1 LRRALLKNGAARPT
15 SVLGHA
21 VGGAVDVSTSLGIN
35 LEADAQRTLERVY
48 ERLPVMMYAANSAGR
63 IVDVNTYWL
72 KRLGYKKEQVLGRS
86 SADFMPAGDTAERR
100 AVWAQLMRGE
110 EVTDWSM
117 QYVSATGEIVDGLLY
132 GAPVL
137 NAKLELQGA
146 IATVFDVTE
155 LRATQRARDQLE
167 TELRL
172 SQKLEAIGQ
181 LAAGIAHE
189 INTPSQYVSDNLSFL
204 QDAVNSLM
212 PLLSAFEPLLELAA
226 KSAEAKLAPLG
237 EIDDYR
243 ALLKDADLEY
253 IRGEIPLAIQQSR
266 DGVAQIKKIVLAMKE
281 FSHPGADEK
290 EPVDLNR
297 AIEATV
303 MVARNEWKYVADVE
317 LELDAAVPVIEA
329 IPSALNQVVLNLV
342 VNAAH
347 AIEDV
352 RRGEGDKGKI
362 TIATRRDGEFVE
374 LTVADSGC
382 GIAPENVAKIFD
394 PFFTTKKVGK
404 GTGQGLAIVRRV
416 VIDRHG
422 GSIDV
427 QSTPGKGTK
436 FVVRLP
442 IEGRVGTLERRTA

>member
-1 LRRALLKNGAARPT
+1 LEQAEGE
-15 SVLGHA
+15 S
-21 VGGAVDVSTSLGIN
+21 VDVSTSLGIN

-48 ERLPVMMYAANSAGR
+48 ERLPVMMYAANAAGR
-63 IVDVNTYWL
+63 IVDVNSYWL
-72 KRLGYKKEQVLGRS
+72 KRLGYRKEQVLGRS

-117 QYVSATGEIVDGLLY
+117 QYVSAAGELVDGLLY

-137 NAKLELQGA
+137 NAKLELTGA

-155 LRATQRARDQLE
+155 LRAAERARDQLE

-204 QDAVNSLM
+204 HDAVTNLL
-212 PLLSAFEPLLELAA
+212 PLLNAFQPLLDLAA
-226 KSAEAKLAPLG
+226 KSVEAKLAPLG
-237 EIDDYR
+237 AVDDYR

-297 AIEATV
+297 AVEATV

-317 LELDAAVPVIEA
+317 LHLDDSIPVIEA
-329 IPSALNQVVLNLV
+329 IPSAVNQVVLNLV

-347 AIEDV
+347 AIEEV
-352 RRGEGDKGKI
+352 RRGEGEKGKI
-362 TIATRRDGEFVE
+362 TICTRRDGAFVE
-374 LTVADSGC
+374 LTIADTGC
-382 GIAPENVAKIFD
+382 GIPAENVARIFD

-422 GSIDV
+422 GSLDV
-427 QSTPGKGTK
+427 QSTVGEGTR
-436 FVVRLP
+436 FHVRLP
-442 IEGRVGTLERRTA
+442 IEGAVGVLERLTA

>member
-1 LRRALLKNGAARPT
+1 
-15 SVLGHA
+15 
-21 VGGAVDVSTSLGIN
+21 
-35 LEADAQRTLERVY
+35 
-48 ERLPVMMYAANSAGR
+48 
-63 IVDVNTYWL
+63 
-72 KRLGYKKEQVLGRS
+72 
-86 SADFMPAGDTAERR
+86 MPAGDSAERR

-117 QYVSATGEIVDGLLY
+117 QYLSASGEIVDGLLY

-137 NAKLELQGA
+137 NSKLELQGA

-155 LRATQRARDQLE
+155 LRAAQRARDQLE

-204 QDAVNSLM
+204 QDAVTNLL
-212 PLLSAFEPLLELAA
+212 PLLDAFQPLLELAA
-226 KSAEAKLAPLG
+226 KSVEAKVAPFG
-237 EIDDYR
+237 AIDDYR

-281 FSHPGADEK
+281 FSHPGADDK

-317 LELDAAVPVIEA
+317 LELDPSIPVIEA
-329 IPSALNQVVLNLV
+329 IPSAVNQVVLNLV

-347 AIEDV
+347 AIEEV
-352 RRGEGDKGKI
+352 RGADGAKGKI
-362 TIATRRDGEFVE
+362 TISTRRDGEFVVV
-374 LTVADSGC
+374 TIGDTGC
-382 GIAPENVAKIFD
+382 GIPQENVARIFD
-394 PFFTTKKVGK
+394 PFFTTKKVGR

-422 GSIDV
+422 GAIDV
-427 QSTPGKGTK
+427 QSKVGEGTR
-436 FVVRLP
+436 FHVRLP
-442 IEGRVGTLERRTA
+442 IEGRVGAVERLTA

>member
-1 LRRALLKNGAARPT
+1 M
-15 SVLGHA
+15 
-21 VGGAVDVSTSLGIN
+21 DVSTSLGIN

-48 ERLPVMMYAANSAGR
+48 ERLPVMMYAANSTGK

-86 SADFMPAGDTAERR
+86 SADFMPTGDNAERR
-100 AVWAQLMRGE
+100 RVWAQLMRGE
-110 EVTDWSM
+110 EVTDWQM
-117 QYVSATGEIVDGLLY
+117 QYVSAAGELIDGLLY

-137 NAKLELQGA
+137 NAKLELTGA

-155 LRATQRARDQLE
+155 LRAAERARDQLE

-204 QDAVNSLM
+204 QDAVTNLL
-212 PLLSAFEPLLELAA
+212 PLLDAFQPLLELAA
-226 KSAEAKLAPLG
+226 KSVEAKAAPLG
-237 EIDDYR
+237 AIDDYR
-243 ALLKDADLEY
+243 TLLKDADLEY

-297 AIEATV
+297 AVEATV
-303 MVARNEWKYVADVE
+303 MVARNEWKYVAEVE
-317 LELDAAVPVIEA
+317 LDLGEQIPVIEA
-329 IPSALNQVVLNLV
+329 IPSAMNQVVLNLV

-347 AIEDV
+347 AIEET
-352 RRGEGDKGKI
+352 RGADGAKGKI
-362 TIATRRDGEFVE
+362 TIATRHNGEFVE
-374 LTVADSGC
+374 LSVADTGC
-382 GIAPENVAKIFD
+382 GIPQENVARIFD

-422 GSIDV
+422 GLIDV
-427 QSTPGKGTK
+427 QSKVGEGTR
-436 FVVRLP
+436 FIVRLP
-442 IEGRVGTLERRTA
+442 IEGRVGTLERLTA

>member
-1 LRRALLKNGAARPT
+1 M
-15 SVLGHA
+15 
-21 VGGAVDVSTSLGIN
+21 DVSTSLGIN

-48 ERLPVMMYAANSAGR
+48 ERLPVMMYAANAAGR
-63 IVDVNTYWL
+63 IVDVNSYWL
-72 KRLGYKKEQVLGRS
+72 KRLGYKKDQVLGRS
-86 SADFMPAGDTAERR
+86 SADFMPEGDTADRR

-117 QYVSATGEIVDGLLY
+117 QYVSATGEVVDGLLY

-155 LRATQRARDQLE
+155 LRAAQRARDQLE

-204 QDAVNSLM
+204 QDAVSSLM
-212 PLLSAFEPLLELAA
+212 PVLSAFEPLLELAA
-226 KSAEAKLAPLG
+226 KSVEANLAPLG
-237 EIDDYR
+237 AIDDYR

-297 AIEATV
+297 AVEATV

-317 LELDAAVPVIEA
+317 LELGAAVPVIEA

-362 TIATRRDGEFVE
+362 KIATHRDGEFVE
-374 LTVADSGC
+374 LTVADTGC
-382 GIAPENVAKIFD
+382 GISPENVSKIFD

-436 FVVRLP
+436 FVVR
-442 IEGRVGTLERRTA
+442 

>member
-1 LRRALLKNGAARPT
+1 M
-15 SVLGHA
+15 
-21 VGGAVDVSTSLGIN
+21 DVSTSLGIN

-72 KRLGYKKEQVLGRS
+72 KRLGYKKDQVLGRS
-86 SADFMPAGDTAERR
+86 SADFMPAGDSQERR

-110 EVTDWSM
+110 EVTDWPM
-117 QYVSATGEIVDGLLY
+117 QYVSAAGEVVDGLLY

-155 LRATQRARDQLE
+155 LRAAERARDQLE

-204 QDAVNSLM
+204 QDAVTNLL
-212 PLLSAFEPLLELAA
+212 PLLAAFQPLLELAA
-226 KSAEAKLAPLG
+226 KSVEAKVAPLG
-237 EIDDYR
+237 AIDDYR

-253 IRGEIPLAIQQSR
+253 IRSEIPLAIQQSR

-297 AIEATV
+297 AVEATV
-303 MVARNEWKYVADVE
+303 MVARNEWKYVADVDLQLGE
-317 LELDAAVPVIEA
+317 SIPVIEA
-329 IPSALNQVVLNLV
+329 IPSAMNQVVLNLV

-347 AIEDV
+347 AIEDA
-352 RRGEGDKGKI
+352 RGAGAAKGKI

-374 LTVADSGC
+374 LSIADTGC
-382 GIAPENVAKIFD
+382 GIPQENVARIFD

-422 GSIDV
+422 GTIDV
-427 QSTPGKGTK
+427 QSKIGEGTR
-436 FVVRLP
+436 FRVRLP
-442 IEGRVGTLERRTA
+442 IEGRVGTLERLTA

>member
-1 LRRALLKNGAARPT
+1 MPKGAG
-15 SVLGHA
+15 L
-21 VGGAVDVSTSLGIN
+21 DVSTSLGIN

-63 IVDVNTYWL
+63 IVDVNSYWL

-86 SADFMPAGDTAERR
+86 SAAFMPTGDSNDRR

-110 EVTDWSM
+110 EVTDWPM
-117 QYVSATGEIVDGLLY
+117 QYLTATGEIVDGLLY

-137 NAKLELQGA
+137 NASLELQGA
-146 IATVFDVTE
+146 IATVFDTTE
-155 LRATQRARDQLE
+155 LRAAQRARDQLE

-204 QDAVNSLM
+204 QDAVTNLL
-212 PLLSAFEPLLELAA
+212 PLLDAFQPLLELAA
-226 KSAEAKLAPLG
+226 KSVEAKQAPLG
-237 EIDDYR
+237 ALDDYR
-243 ALLKDADLEY
+243 TLLKDADIEY

-281 FSHPGADEK
+281 FSHPGADDK

-297 AIEATV
+297 AVEATV

-317 LELDAAVPVIEA
+317 LELGESLPAIEAVP
-329 IPSALNQVVLNLV
+329 SAVNQVVLNLV

-347 AIEDV
+347 AIEEV
-352 RRGEGDKGKI
+352 RVADGPKGKI
-362 TIATRRDGEFVE
+362 TITTRRDGEFIE
-374 LTVADSGC
+374 LTVTDTGC
-382 GIAPENVAKIFD
+382 GIPEENVARIFD
-394 PFFTTKKVGK
+394 PFFTTKKVGR

-422 GSIDV
+422 GSLDV
-427 QSTPGKGTK
+427 QSKVGEGTR
-436 FVVRLP
+436 FRVRLP
-442 IEGRVGTLERRTA
+442 IEGKVGALERRTA

>member
-1 LRRALLKNGAARPT
+1 L
-15 SVLGHA
+15 
-21 VGGAVDVSTSLGIN
+21 DVSTSLGIN

-63 IVDVNTYWL
+63 IVDVNSYWL

-86 SADFMPAGDTAERR
+86 SAAFMPAGDSSDRR

-110 EVTDWSM
+110 EVTDWPM
-117 QYVSATGEIVDGLLY
+117 QYVTATGEIVDGLLY

-146 IATVFDVTE
+146 IATVFDMTE
-155 LRATQRARDQLE
+155 LRAAQRARDQLE

-204 QDAVNSLM
+204 QDAVTNLL
-212 PLLSAFEPLLELAA
+212 PLLGAFQPLLELAA
-226 KSAEAKLAPLG
+226 KSVEARQAPLG
-237 EIDDYR
+237 ALDDYR

-281 FSHPGADEK
+281 FSHPGADDK

-297 AIEATV
+297 AVEATV

-317 LELDAAVPVIEA
+317 LELGESLPVIEA
-329 IPSALNQVVLNLV
+329 VPSAVNQVVLNLV

-347 AIEDV
+347 AIEEL
-352 RRGEGDKGKI
+352 RGVDGPKGKI
-362 TIATRRDGEFVE
+362 TIATRHDGEFVE
-374 LTVADSGC
+374 LTVADTGC
-382 GIAPENVAKIFD
+382 GIPAENVARIFD
-394 PFFTTKKVGK
+394 PFFTTKKVGR

-422 GSIDV
+422 GSLDV
-427 QSTPGKGTK
+427 QSKVGQGTR
-436 FVVRLP
+436 FRVRLP
-442 IEGRVGTLERRTA
+442 IEGRVGALERRTA

>member
-1 LRRALLKNGAARPT
+1 
-15 SVLGHA
+15 
-21 VGGAVDVSTSLGIN
+21 
-35 LEADAQRTLERVY
+35 
-48 ERLPVMMYAANSAGR
+48 ERLPVMMYAANSAGK

-137 NAKLELQGA
+137 NANLELQGA

-155 LRATQRARDQLE
+155 LRAAQRARDQLE

-226 KSAEAKLAPLG
+226 RSVETTVPPLDA
-237 EIDDYR
+237 IDDYR

-297 AIEATV
+297 AVEATV

-362 TIATRRDGEFVE
+362 KIATRRHEEFVE

-427 QSTPGKGTK
+427 QSAPGKGTQ

-442 IEGRVGTLERRTA
+442 IEGRVGTLERQTA

>member
-1 LRRALLKNGAARPT
+1 M
-15 SVLGHA
+15 
-21 VGGAVDVSTSLGIN
+21 DSTSLGIN

-48 ERLPVMMYAANSAGR
+48 ERLPVMMYAANGAGR
-63 IVDVNTYWL
+63 IVDVNSYWL

-86 SADFMPAGDTAERR
+86 SADFMPTGDNADRR

-117 QYVSATGEIVDGLLY
+117 QYVSATGEIIDGLLY

-155 LRATQRARDQLE
+155 LRAAQRARDQLE

-204 QDAVNSLM
+204 QDAVNNLL
-212 PLLSAFEPLLELAA
+212 PLLGTFEPLLQLAA
-226 KSAEAKLAPLG
+226 KSVEAKLAPLDAV
-237 EIDDYR
+237 DDYR

-290 EPVDLNR
+290 ESVDLNR

-303 MVARNEWKYVADVE
+303 MVARNEWKYVAEVD
-317 LELDAAVPVIEA
+317 LHLDAALPVIEA

-352 RRGEGDKGKI
+352 RRGEGQKGKI

-374 LTVADSGC
+374 LTVADTGC
-382 GIAPENVAKIFD
+382 GIAAENVARIFD

-416 VIDRHG
+416 VLDRHG

-427 QSTPGKGTK
+427 QSTIGEGTR
-436 FVVRLP
+436 FCVRLP
-442 IEGRVGTLERRTA
+442 IEGRVGVLERRTA

>member
-1 LRRALLKNGAARPT
+1 LLKNGAFRPT
-15 SVLGHA
+15 SVYGTA
-21 VGGAVDVSTSLGIN
+21 EGESVDVSTSLGIN

-117 QYVSATGEIVDGLLY
+117 QYLSATGEVVDGLLY

-137 NAKLELQGA
+137 NAKLELTGA

-155 LRATQRARDQLE
+155 LRAAERARDQLE

-189 INTPSQYVSDNLSFL
+189 INTPSQYVSDNLTFL
-204 QDAVNSLM
+204 QDAVTNLL
-212 PLLSAFEPLLELAA
+212 PLLSAFEPLLALAA
-226 KSAEAKLAPLG
+226 KSVEAKLAPLG
-237 EIDDYR
+237 AIDDYR

-266 DGVAQIKKIVLAMKE
+266 DGVGQIKKIVMAMKE

-297 AIEATV
+297 AIQATV
-303 MVARNEWKYVADVE
+303 MVARNEWKYVADVV
-317 LELDAAVPVIEA
+317 LELDDTIPVIEA
-329 IPSALNQVVLNLV
+329 IPSAVNQIVLNLV

-347 AIEDV
+347 AIEEAG
-352 RRGEGDKGKI
+352 RGEGEKGKI
-362 TIATRRDGEFVE
+362 TISTRRDGAFVV
-374 LTVADSGC
+374 LTVADTGC
-382 GIAPENVAKIFD
+382 GIPAENVARIFD
-394 PFFTTKKVGK
+394 PFFTTKKIGK

-422 GSIDV
+422 GALDV
-427 QSTPGKGTK
+427 QSTVGEGTR
-436 FVVRLP
+436 FHVRLP
-442 IEGRVGTLERRTA
+442 IEGSVAALERLTA

>member
-1 LRRALLKNGAARPT
+1 M
-15 SVLGHA
+15 
-21 VGGAVDVSTSLGIN
+21 DVSTSLGIN
-35 LEADAQRTLERVY
+35 LEASAQRTLERVY

-72 KRLGYKKEQVLGRS
+72 KRLGYKKEQVLGKS
-86 SADFMPAGDTAERR
+86 SADFMTTGDSAERR

-117 QYVSATGEIVDGLLY
+117 QYVSASGEIIDGLLY

-137 NAKLELQGA
+137 NAQLELQGA

-155 LRATQRARDQLE
+155 LRAAQRARDQLE

-204 QDAVNSLM
+204 QDAVTNLL
-212 PLLSAFEPLLELAA
+212 PLLDAFHPLLQLAA
-226 KSAEAKLAPLG
+226 KSVEAKLAPLG
-237 EIDDYR
+237 AIDDYT

-281 FSHPGADEK
+281 FSHPGADDK

-317 LELDAAVPVIEA
+317 LALDASVPVVEA
-329 IPSALNQVVLNLV
+329 IPSAVNQVVLNLV

-347 AIEDV
+347 AIEEK
-352 RRGEGDKGKI
+352 RGADGPKGKI
-362 TIATRRDGEFVE
+362 TISTKRDGEFVVI
-374 LTVADSGC
+374 TIGDTGC
-382 GIAPENVAKIFD
+382 GIPQENVARIFD
-394 PFFTTKKVGK
+394 PFFTTKKVGR

-427 QSTPGKGTK
+427 QSKVGEGTR
-436 FVVRLP
+436 FHVRLP
-442 IEGRVGTLERRTA
+442 IEGRVGTLERLTA

>member
-1 LRRALLKNGAARPT
+1 
-15 SVLGHA
+15 
-21 VGGAVDVSTSLGIN
+21 VDVSTSLGIN

-72 KRLGYKKEQVLGRS
+72 KRLGYRKDQVLGRS
-86 SADFMPAGDTAERR
+86 SADFMPAGDSQERR

-110 EVTDWSM
+110 EVTDWPM
-117 QYVSATGEIVDGLLY
+117 QYLSAAGEVVDGLLY

-155 LRATQRARDQLE
+155 LRAAERARDQLE

-204 QDAVNSLM
+204 QDAVTNLL
-212 PLLSAFEPLLELAA
+212 PLLDAFQPLLELAA
-226 KSAEAKLAPLG
+226 KSVEAKVAPLG
-237 EIDDYR
+237 AIDDYR

-281 FSHPGADEK
+281 FSHPGADDK

-303 MVARNEWKYVADVE
+303 MVARNEWKYVADVV
-317 LELDAAVPVIEA
+317 LELGESIPVIEA
-329 IPSALNQVVLNLV
+329 IPSAMNQVVLNLV
-342 VNAAH
+342 VNAAQ
-347 AIEDV
+347 AFPS
-352 RRGEGDKGKI
+352 
-362 TIATRRDGEFVE
+362 A
-374 LTVADSGC
+374 
-382 GIAPENVAKIFD
+382 APENRIRIRARGKDDRVAIEIEDNGPGIPEAVRSRIFD

-427 QSTPGKGTK
+427 QSKIGEGTR
-436 FVVRLP
+436 FRVRLP
-442 IEGRVGTLERRTA
+442 IEARVGTLERLTA